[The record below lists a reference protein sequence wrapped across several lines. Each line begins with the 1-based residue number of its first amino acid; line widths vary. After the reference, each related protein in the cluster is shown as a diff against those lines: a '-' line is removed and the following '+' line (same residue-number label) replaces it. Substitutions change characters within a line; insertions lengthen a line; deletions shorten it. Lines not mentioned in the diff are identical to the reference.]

1 MTGIFLSDSHLLQCC
16 RRFWLGR
23 SAVER
28 VLIGL
33 AGCSLVKVVFA
44 KSYISGKK
52 DENLENF
59 LDLLG
64 RDAREVN
71 SIIR

>member
-1 MTGIFLSDSHLLQCC
+1 M
-16 RRFWLGR
+16 GR

-28 VLIGL
+28 VLVGL
-33 AGCSLVKVVFA
+33 AGRSLVKVVFA
-44 KSYISGKK
+44 KSYMPGKK
-52 DENLENF
+52 ENLENF

-64 RDAREVN
+64 GDAREVD

>member
-1 MTGIFLSDSHLLQCC
+1 ML
-16 RRFWLGR
+16 
-23 SAVER
+23 V
-28 VLIGL
+28 GL
-33 AGCSLVKVVFA
+33 AGRSLVKVVFA

-64 RDAREVN
+64 RDAREVD